1 MKSYGIFIIHVS
13 HLVAYL
19 TITICKISLNY
30 LSPRDVY
37 CGNLV
42 IFKTPS
48 HIMVQYSKHMI
59 M

>member
-1 MKSYGIFIIHVS
+1 MKSYGIFLIHVS

-30 LSPRDVY
+30 LSPKDVY

-42 IFKTPS
+42 IFS